1 MAKKYNFGFT
11 AEFQKYIKSCIRKGD
26 VLNVGRSEDT
36 ILILNSYCLY
46 AFHVMAWDD
55 FLRPL
60 FLRDVPTDGE
70 CFSVSGNRS
79 MTVRD
84 IKHHLV
90 GNLDGNG
97 KTDDIKPTAFSCID
111 KRGHTLRII
120 ANGKTP
126 MFVDERFFNQLDG
139 ENWLMHAQPNNAV
152 SPIIAANAATGALMM
167 MLPVRMPNVD
177 TVSAAA
183 AIVAALNKGE

>member
-1 MAKKYNFGFT
+1 MAKKYNYGFT
-11 AEFQKYIKSCIRKGD
+11 GEFQKYIKSCIRKGD

-46 AFHVMAWDD
+46 TFHVMAWND

-60 FLRDVPTDGE
+60 FLRDVPADGE

-84 IKHHLV
+84 IKRHLE
-90 GNLDGNG
+90 GNG
-97 KTDDIKPTAFSCID
+97 KTDAIKPTAFSYLD

-152 SPIIAANAATGALMM
+152 SPIIAANTVTGSLMM
-167 MLPVRMPNVD
+167 MLPVRMQNIS
-177 TVSAAA
+177 TVNAAA
-183 AIVAALNKGE
+183 AIIATLNTEA